1 MSATTETAAKRSH
14 RKRNLLIVAAIF
26 GVMAIAG
33 AGFGL
38 WYILIGPPSP
48 AVAAPV
54 IPSGAQVPAPASLDG
69 SWTVNAKLGSFT
81 DFSSSWLGYRVREK
95 FVNVGGHTAV
105 GRTPKVTG
113 SLTLNGSTVTSATIT
128 GDLTALVSD
137 ASQRDGELG
146 DSAIQS
152 NTFPTAT
159 FVLTSPIQL
168 GSIPADGTTVSATAV
183 GDFTLHGVTRSV
195 RLTIQAQK
203 RGGIIAIS
211 GSLPIVFADYDF
223 KGPSVLGFVN
233 VEDHGTME
241 LHLLFTHS

>member
-1 MSATTETAAKRSH
+1 M
-14 RKRNLLIVAAIF
+14 
-26 GVMAIAG
+26 
-33 AGFGL
+33 
-38 WYILIGPPSP
+38 
-48 AVAAPV
+48 
-54 IPSGAQVPAPASLDG
+54 
-69 SWTVNAKLGSFT
+69 
-81 DFSSSWLGYRVREK
+81 
-95 FVNVGGHTAV
+95 
-105 GRTPKVTG
+105 
-113 SLTLNGSTVTSATIT
+113 
-128 GDLTALVSD
+128 
-137 ASQRDGELG
+137 
-146 DSAIQS
+146 
-152 NTFPTAT
+152 
-159 FVLTSPIQL
+159 LTSPIQL